1 MHLCFCSSSSTALA
15 RTVSRRASLDQADGE
30 MEVMSAICPLGDDY
44 LPIDA
49 GSLKSKQVL
58 ERLIM

>member
-1 MHLCFCSSSSTALA
+1 
-15 RTVSRRASLDQADGE
+15 

-49 GSLKSKQVL
+49 GSLKSKQVFK
-58 ERLIM
+58 RLSICWHSFRRCHDSSQQQEDDTHDAQLTACF